1 MIEVFEKLLELIHQ
15 NQDSVLVTVI
25 ESTGSTPR
33 EKGAR
38 MLVTRLGR
46 ISGTIGGGTIEYLA
60 EELGKICLEE
70 KRSCTKDYNLAPNE
84 VADLGMICGGQVKV
98 LFQYIDPM
106 GKGLVE
112 VLTRIID
119 LLGSN
124 QQCWLLSSV
133 GEEQEVSFL
142 VLDEDGKWCGGEII
156 SLNKENIPKGYSL
169 YQQPELTASEELK
182 ETESKTITE
191 VNNEKKM
198 MYFIEEFS
206 RQGKVYIFG
215 GGHVSQALVPVLR
228 ELDFYCV
235 VLEDREDFLTE
246 ELFSTANERILV
258 DFKNIEEKVALT
270 EKDFAVVVTRS
281 HQFDY
286 ELQKQLLSTPVYY
299 IGVMGS
305 KRKTATQKELLNEEG
320 YSPKDIQR
328 INMPIGVEIK
338 AETLKELA
346 ISISAELILKRANLN
361 KRNSQKNM

>member
-1 MIEVFEKLLELIHQ
+1 MIEVFKKLLELIHQ

-38 MLVTRLGR
+38 MLVTRSGR

-98 LFQYIDPM
+98 LFQYIDPV

-112 VLTRIID
+112 VFTKLID
-119 LLGSN
+119 LLGRN
-124 QQCWLLSSV
+124 QQCWFLSFV
-133 GEEQEVSFL
+133 GEEQSNPFL
-142 VLDEDGKWCGGEII
+142 ILSNDGKWHGGEIL
-156 SLNKENIPKGYSL
+156 SLNRENIPKGYSF
-169 YQQPELTASEELK
+169 YQQPELAASEELK
-182 ETESKTITE
+182 ETESKTITK
-191 VNNEKKM
+191 VNNEKKL

-206 RQGKVYIFG
+206 QQGKVYIFG
-215 GGHVSQALVPVLR
+215 GGHVSQSLVPVLR

-246 ELFSTANERILV
+246 ELFPSANERILV
-258 DFKNIEEKVALT
+258 NFKNIEEKVTLT
-270 EKDFAVVVTRS
+270 EKDYAVVVTRC

-305 KRKTATQKELLNEEG
+305 KRKTATQKELLKEEG
-320 YSPKDIQR
+320 FFPKDIER
-328 INMPIGVEIK
+328 IHMPIGTPIK

-346 ISISAELILKRANLN
+346 ISISAELILKRANL
-361 KRNSQKNM
+361 S

>member
-1 MIEVFEKLLELIHQ
+1 MVEVFKKLLELIHK
-15 NQDSVLVTVI
+15 NQKSMLITVI

-38 MLVTRLGR
+38 MLVTESGR

-98 LFQYIDPM
+98 LFQYIDP
-106 GKGLVE
+106 KQHELVE
-112 VLTRIID
+112 VLTKLID
-119 LLGSN
+119 LLEAN

-133 GEEQEVSFL
+133 EEEQEKSFL
-142 VLDEDGKWCGGEII
+142 ILDEDDKWYGGEVLA
-156 SLNKENIPKGYSL
+156 LNTENIPKGYSL
-169 YQQPELTASEELK
+169 YQQPKITASEGLNA
-182 ETESKTITE
+182 TESKTRTITE
-191 VNNEKKM
+191 VSNEKKM
-198 MYFIEEFS
+198 IYFIEEFTQ
-206 RQGKVYIFG
+206 QGKVYIFG
-215 GGHVSQALVPVLR
+215 GGHVSQALVPFLR

-246 ELFSTANERILV
+246 ELFPTANERILV
-258 DFKNIEEKVALT
+258 DFKNIEEKVTFT
-270 EKDFAVVVTRS
+270 EKDYAVVITRC

-286 ELQKQLLSTPVYY
+286 QLQKQLLLTPVDY

-305 KRKTATQKELLNEEG
+305 KRKAATQKEQLKEEG
-320 YSPKDIQR
+320 VSPRDIER
-328 INMPIGVEIK
+328 IHMPIGIDIK

-346 ISISAELILKRANLN
+346 ISICAELILKRAG
-361 KRNSQKNM
+361 KDEKNRK

>member
-1 MIEVFEKLLELIHQ
+1 MIEVFKKLLELIHQ

-38 MLVTRLGR
+38 MLVTSSGR

-60 EELGKICLEE
+60 EELGRICLGE
-70 KRSCTKDYNLAPNE
+70 KRSCVKDYNLTPNE

-98 LFQYIDPM
+98 LFQYIDTRQ
-106 GKGLVE
+106 KSLVE
-112 VLTRIID
+112 VFTKLID
-119 LLGSN
+119 LLVTN
-124 QQCWLLSSV
+124 QHCWFLSSV
-133 GEEQEVSFL
+133 GEEQDVPFL
-142 VLDEDGKWCGGEII
+142 ALDDNGEWYGGENL
-156 SLNKENIPKGYSL
+156 SLSKENISKGYSL
-169 YQQPELTASEELK
+169 YQELDIK
-182 ETESKTITE
+182 
-191 VNNEKKM
+191 
-198 MYFIEEFS
+198 YFIEEFS
-206 RQGKVYIFG
+206 QQGKVFIFG

-246 ELFSTANERILV
+246 ELFPTANERILV
-258 DFKNIEEKVALT
+258 DFKAIEEKVVLT
-270 EKDFAVVVTRS
+270 ERDYAVVVTRS

-305 KRKTATQKELLNEEG
+305 KRKTAIQKELLKEEG
-320 YSPKDIQR
+320 YSPKDIER
-328 INMPIGVEIK
+328 INMPIGIPIK

-346 ISISAELILKRANLN
+346 ISISAELILKRAN
-361 KRNSQKNM
+361 KDEKNRK